1 MSSVEAGTA
10 IGLAKAELLS
20 ILIEGVLYGKSSPQV
35 IHRTTVLNALVRVP
49 KGSPC

>member
-1 MSSVEAGTA
+1 MPSAEIGNA
-10 IGLAKAELLS
+10 IGLARAELLS
-20 ILIEGVLYGKSSPQV
+20 VLLEGMLYGKSSPQV